1 MNREPMRFFS
11 DDYLMHYGVKGMKWK
26 KRKGGLLPD
35 DNNSVGDL
43 NKPGT
48 IIKVGSNKHIV
59 NGPFGKKFL
68 VTTGNSLSDSSIKI
82 MNPKN
87 KKSKFGALTK
97 KKKMTKRE
105 QAKRFASQQINRVK
119 GLRKKLPKMP
129 KLSGEITVSH
139 DVYYGGG
146 KPRR

>member
-1 MNREPMRFFS
+1 MEFFS

-68 VTTGNSLSDSSIKI
+68 VTTGNSLFDSSVKVI
-82 MNPKN
+82 NSKN
-87 KKSKFGALTK
+87 KKPNFGALAK

-105 QAKRFASQQINRVK
+105 RAKRFASQQINRVK